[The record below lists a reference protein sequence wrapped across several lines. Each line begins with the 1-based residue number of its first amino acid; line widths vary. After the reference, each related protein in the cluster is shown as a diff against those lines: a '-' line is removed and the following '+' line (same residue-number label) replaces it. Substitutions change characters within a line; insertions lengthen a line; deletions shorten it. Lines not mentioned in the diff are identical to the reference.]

1 MLFHSD
7 ILTQS
12 QEQEIKFKLVNF
24 TKQKKKKK
32 KKERRKTGN
41 NHSLEAG
48 TWGVFDTFSSVRF
61 LLIILILTHT
71 LH

>member
-24 TKQKKKKK
+24 TKQN
-32 KKERRKTGN
+32 KKEKRKKEN
-41 NHSLEAG
+41 
-48 TWGVFDTFSSVRF
+48 RK
-61 LLIILILTHT
+61 
-71 LH
+71 

>member
-24 TKQKKKKK
+24 TKQKERK
-32 KKERRKTGN
+32 KKEGKQ
-41 NHSLEAG
+41 E
-48 TWGVFDTFSSVRF
+48 
-61 LLIILILTHT
+61 IITV
-71 LH
+71 

>member
-24 TKQKKKKK
+24 TKQKKRK
-32 KKERRKTGN
+32 KKEGKQ
-41 NHSLEAG
+41 E
-48 TWGVFDTFSSVRF
+48 
-61 LLIILILTHT
+61 IITV
-71 LH
+71 

>member
-24 TKQKKKKK
+24 TKQNKKKRK
-32 KKERRKTGN
+32 KKEGKQ
-41 NHSLEAG
+41 E
-48 TWGVFDTFSSVRF
+48 
-61 LLIILILTHT
+61 IITV
-71 LH
+71 

>member
-24 TKQKKKKK
+24 TKQKKK

>member
-24 TKQKKKKK
+24 TKQKKERK
-32 KKERRKTGN
+32 KKEGKQ
-41 NHSLEAG
+41 E
-48 TWGVFDTFSSVRF
+48 
-61 LLIILILTHT
+61 IITV
-71 LH
+71 